1 MKDYNGETDE
11 NVQKMLEEW
20 DIVKCKYCGKEIS
33 MLDAKIIRLENGR
46 ESFVCKSH

>member
-33 MLDAKIIRLENGR
+33 MLDAKIIRLENGS